1 MGFINAGRRYAKRA
15 GRYYSNNP
23 GKILQHAQ
31 MLQSGA
37 RKLKQ
42 SSLFDYK
49 SKPRS
54 TRSKA
59 AVKVF
64 RKGNTTIG
72 GSTGTNFSSSNGVI
86 VLNRKK
92 PKTAKDYFK
101 YSEQYQQICEG
112 NTGVQ
117 NVVNGKYTLTVEQ
130 LVGATD
136 AGSRTNLNNFGV
148 TVFSQDPKQYISG
161 GSHTNNP
168 VDPADNALY
177 WMRTKQMVELMNLT
191 SVPTEV
197 YCLWCVPKRDTEL
210 TPQEWWDDC
219 MSAHILSGATNATTT
234 TTTDTTGTRSTVL
247 AGAPVQY
254 SNGWGNWPTQNKG
267 FKRLWNIK
275 YVKKFTLESGAT
287 QKFTMK
293 MKIYKKVY
301 ENLIKELQTQG
312 VSFIKGCSIVPMFI
326 IRGSPVLIKDDQLE
340 EMSTAFTKVGMI
352 YRNIHTF
359 ARPKEGTMAPSI
371 MAKYGI
377 VQLGTHTE
385 KFINQGDSAAT
396 VGIATG

>member
-101 YSEQYQQICEG
+101 YSI
-112 NTGVQ
+112 
-117 NVVNGKYTLTVEQ
+117 
-130 LVGATD
+130 
-136 AGSRTNLNNFGV
+136 
-148 TVFSQDPKQYISG
+148 
-161 GSHTNNP
+161 
-168 VDPADNALY
+168 
-177 WMRTKQMVELMNLT
+177 
-191 SVPTEV
+191 
-197 YCLWCVPKRDTEL
+197 
-210 TPQEWWDDC
+210 
-219 MSAHILSGATNATTT
+219 
-234 TTTDTTGTRSTVL
+234 RS
-247 AGAPVQY
+247 
-254 SNGWGNWPTQNKG
+254 
-267 FKRLWNIK
+267 
-275 YVKKFTLESGAT
+275 
-287 QKFTMK
+287 
-293 MKIYKKVY
+293 
-301 ENLIKELQTQG
+301 
-312 VSFIKGCSIVPMFI
+312 
-326 IRGSPVLIKDDQLE
+326 
-340 EMSTAFTKVGMI
+340 
-352 YRNIHTF
+352 
-359 ARPKEGTMAPSI
+359 
-371 MAKYGI
+371 
-377 VQLGTHTE
+377 
-385 KFINQGDSAAT
+385 
-396 VGIATG
+396 